1 LLEGK
6 SGPMA
11 AFFVWATSVAGHK
24 RLHMRTEQ
32 PRAASG
38 LIHSRQLAGHDKPQE
53 KDT

>member
-6 SGPMA
+6 SGAMA
-11 AFFVWATSVAGHK
+11 AFFWATSVAGHK

-32 PRAASG
+32 PHAASS
-38 LIHSRQLAGHDKPQE
+38 LIHSRQLVGYDKPQE